1 MHNFWFPL
9 LINAYKPHFINNKLM
24 LSLFLCREG
33 RAMTNLIAREADME
47 GNSHRSQNKIIVLHD
62 LSCPCFNVFH
72 LNFLPFCL
80 STSCFF
86 IIIISLCGYIYIF
99 FFRLTDILF
108 YLYLCTLSNW
118 KTEKNRNEK
127 KINKKTYICMN
138 LITHMYEVLHT
149 HLFISM

>member
-1 MHNFWFPL
+1 MYFCEGSIMHNFWFPL

-24 LSLFLCREG
+24 LSFFLCSEG

-62 LSCPCFNVFH
+62 LSSPCFNVFH

-86 IIIISLCGYIYIF
+86 IIIIISLCGYIYIF
-99 FFRLTDILF
+99 LS
-108 YLYLCTLSNW
+108 SNW
-118 KTEKNRNEK
+118 YLILSIFMHFEQLKNRK
-127 KINKKTYICMN
+127 K
-138 LITHMYEVLHT
+138 
-149 HLFISM
+149 